1 MAGTVPE
8 RGAIV
13 TACLT
18 GASLPFYL
26 RRPMPRS
33 PEQIRP
39 LTRSEANDVLR
50 YWRASLQLEEA
61 LSARPR
67 ARRAAVEPTPPRLD
81 APSFGHE
88 YFKVPLDEAL
98 ESLLFARRT
107 LRKPFDPE
115 LCAFFENWLATVY
128 RRGEDDRD
136 LSHMLAFPVVHLP
149 RGELAGLLRYGVR
162 VHFGTAGDAPFRV
175 PTRGER
181 RQKTFPPPPTEVR
194 LFGLERGGQRW
205 PFFVDTRLLHQQLG
219 VARENIDSFF
229 DALREQPDV
238 SERDMLGLVC
248 RLLEA
253 ELASAELAADGG
265 DDSSAGLL
273 QRVTTAM
280 SELLARRGTRARV
293 YPVGIVVDATRA
305 KTTWYLQRE
314 LEKLLED
321 PPDIPWDLDS
331 SLGSYLTGG
340 VLPPGAAVQRALFPG
355 PSLSPS
361 QRAAAEQCWGS
372 RLCAVQGPPGT
383 GKTTTILHL
392 AAESLVR
399 QVDALVDQGAM
410 GAASLVVTS
419 TNNRAVDNV
428 VEPLI
433 AQNQAGLPLA
443 LRAGSQKVCEA
454 VLAPQLARAREW
466 LDRARKRPAPERALE
481 LDAALEKFVQL
492 RARVTDS
499 LAPRARALET
509 RTRREWLQFE
519 IARLAAASGDAQLEG
534 LDPGSTAKL
543 REPLDKA
550 RKRVKALCELCEA
563 TPGIAQLSAVDRH
576 FRSSEKKVLPA
587 LADALAS
594 AGLSLDLGLPP
605 NLPPSIEPAEL
616 MDVWAEAADTAYAEL
631 EALQERVD
639 LASKAEA
646 ERGRIDRLRR
656 ELNALGPSVT
666 APLPSAP
673 ADDQAQRALFEAA
686 VAVRDAWAAVESE
699 SLFEAVTVAFAA
711 ASGERSLRTVWDR
724 GHWRSLRQL
733 FGVWGC
739 TLLSLGNCFP
749 AQRDAIERLVI
760 DEAGQCHPA
769 FAVSGLLRAG
779 AALIIGDVHQLEPV
793 IELEPDDDLRVI
805 ESSKLSIPLELLA
818 PYRVHGDAHTSV
830 QSLADRAVAERLQLN
845 EHFRCQPEI
854 IAICDRLCDYG
865 LQVQTERAGPAV
877 PAPFLAAPVILVD
890 AAGEQERLGGSWQNA
905 AELSLTLEL
914 FQALMALGTDPNEV
928 AVITPYRGQLEQ
940 LRKQFHRLGIPID
953 YSVELAD
960 VEDVAPGSGGRGVA
974 LGTVHR
980 FQGGERSIVL
990 FSSVVTRRASLGFLD
1005 ERENL
1010 LNVAV
1015 SRARHR
1021 FVAIG
1026 DRAVLASG
1034 RRTSL
1039 VVQAAELLAPE
1050 AFRRQLGLQ
1059 L

>member
-1 MAGTVPE
+1 M
-8 RGAIV
+8 
-13 TACLT
+13 
-18 GASLPFYL
+18 
-26 RRPMPRS
+26 
-33 PEQIRP
+33 
-39 LTRSEANDVLR
+39 LR

-67 ARRAAVEPTPPRLD
+67 ARRASVEPAPVRLD

-88 YFKVPLDEAL
+88 YFKVPLDDAL

-107 LRKPFDPE
+107 FRKAFDPE
-115 LCAFFENWLATVY
+115 LGAFFENWLATVY
-128 RRGEDDRD
+128 RRAEDDRD

-149 RGELAGLLRYGVR
+149 RGELAGLLRYAVR
-162 VHFGTAGDAPFRV
+162 VHFGAPEGPPFRV

-181 RQKTFPPPPTEVR
+181 RQKQFPPPPSEAR
-194 LFGLERGGQRW
+194 LVALERGGQRW
-205 PFFVDTRLLHQQLG
+205 PFFLDTRLLHQQLG
-219 VARENIDSFF
+219 VARENIDGLF
-229 DALREQPDV
+229 DALRERPEV
-238 SERDMLGLVC
+238 SERDMLALVC

-253 ELASAELAADGG
+253 ELAATEHAADGG
-265 DDSSAGLL
+265 EDSSEGLL
-273 QRVTTAM
+273 QRITAAM

-314 LEKLLED
+314 LEKLLEE

-355 PSLSPS
+355 PPLSPS
-361 QRAAAEQCWGS
+361 QRAAAERCWGS
-372 RLCAVQGPPGT
+372 RLLAVQGPPGT

-399 QVDALVDQGAM
+399 QVDSLVDKGTM
-410 GAASLVVTS
+410 GAAAFVVTS

-428 VEPLI
+428 VDPLI

-443 LRAGSQKVCEA
+443 LRAGSQRVCEA

-481 LDAALEKFVQL
+481 LDAALARFVQL

-499 LAPRARALET
+499 LAARSRALEAQ
-509 RTRREWLQFE
+509 TRREWLQFE
-519 IARLAAASGDAQLEG
+519 ISRLVARSGETLADG
-534 LDPGSTAKL
+534 LDSSRAAKL
-543 REPLDKA
+543 RAPLEKA

-587 LADALAS
+587 LAEALAS

-605 NLPPSIEPAEL
+605 NLPPSIEPAAL
-616 MDVWAEAADTAYAEL
+616 MDVWAEAADTAFGEL

-639 LASKAEA
+639 RASKAES
-646 ERGRIDRLRR
+646 ERGNIERLRR
-656 ELNALGPSVT
+656 ELNALGPLET
-666 APLPSAP
+666 AAP
-673 ADDQAQRALFEAA
+673 PNPPIDDAAQQALFEAA
-686 VAVRDAWAAVESE
+686 VAVRDAWAAAESE
-699 SLFEAVTVAFAA
+699 TLYEAVTVAFAA

-769 FAVSGLLRAG
+769 FAVSGLLRCES
-779 AALIIGDVHQLEPV
+779 ALIIGDVHQLEPV
-793 IELEPDDDLRVI
+793 IELEADDDLRVI

-865 LQVQTERAGPAV
+865 LSVQTVRAGPAV
-877 PAPFLAAPVILVD
+877 PAPFLLAPVTFVD
-890 AAGEQERLGGSWQNA
+890 VAGEQERLGGSWQNS
-905 AELSLTLEL
+905 AELALTLEL
-914 FQALMALGTDPNEV
+914 FQALMALGTDPNDV

-960 VEDVAPGSGGRGVA
+960 VEDVAAGGGGRGVA

-990 FSSVVTRRASLGFLD
+990 FSSVVTRRTSLGFLD

-1021 FVAIG
+1021 FVVFG
-1026 DRAVLASG
+1026 NRAVLASG

-1039 VVQAAELLAPE
+1039 VVSAAEPLSPE